1 MCKFPKIVY
10 WNLGTDGKKR
20 QRVLTPDE
28 EIYFRSHALVGHFR
42 EFMFESCTPFEGYYE
57 RPCGKC
63 SQCRL
68 DQAREWS
75 VRITAESQMYNPNYN
90 WFVTLTYDDD
100 NLKYRYVIGHNQ
112 FDDDILEF
120 YGNSHAVK
128 KMGLMTE
135 FIYVHESDLD
145 EYNAVHFPSCV
156 RDDLKTFINSLRKHY
171 DRLDWSGIRIFACS
185 EYGDKSFRPHYHLCI
200 MNMPISDNDINLYAR
215 NFQGDELFN
224 CPFMQNIWNKG
235 YVVLARL
242 EYKTAA
248 YVARYTLK
256 KQFSDED
263 AGFISVYD
271 NVEVDSPFTMMS
283 TKPGIGK
290 PYFDKCY
297 EHIYQFDTVQLPNG
311 FKCSPP
317 RYFDKLYEKIDPE
330 RLAAI
335 KSKRAYNSAVDLDR
349 VLSAVNLDEYEFFK
363 NKSRRI
369 DDNVKRLLRT
379 L

>member
-28 EIYFRSHALVGHFR
+28 EIFFRGQAPVGHFR
-42 EFMFESCTPFEGYYE
+42 EFMVESCTPFEGYYE

-75 VRITAESQMYNPNYN
+75 VRITAESQMYQPYYN

-100 NLKYRYVIGHNQ
+100 NLKYRYVLGRPTADSDVC
-112 FDDDILEF
+112 FEF
-120 YGNSHAVK
+120 CGSFANIKGMGFETRSVYFSNPWLDLDSLHCPTAVK
-128 KMGLMTE
+128 
-135 FIYVHESDLD
+135 S
-145 EYNAVHFPSCV
+145 
-156 RDDLKTFINSLRKHY
+156 DLKTFVSSLRKHY
-171 DRLDWSGIRIFACS
+171 ERLNWTGIRFFACS

-200 MNMPISDNDINLYAR
+200 LNMPISDNDINLYAR
-215 NFQGDELFN
+215 NFQGDDLFN
-224 CPFMQNIWNKG
+224 CPFIQNIWSKG

-242 EYKTAA
+242 DYKTAA

-256 KQFSDED
+256 KQFSDDES
-263 AGFISVYD
+263 GFISVYD
-271 NVEVDSPFTMMS
+271 GCEVDPPFTIMS

-290 PYFDKCY
+290 PYFDTHY

-317 RYFDKLYEKIDPE
+317 RYFDKLYEKIDPD

-349 VLSAVNLDEYEFFK
+349 VMAAVNLDEYEFFQ

-369 DDNVKRLLRT
+369 DDNVKNLLRT